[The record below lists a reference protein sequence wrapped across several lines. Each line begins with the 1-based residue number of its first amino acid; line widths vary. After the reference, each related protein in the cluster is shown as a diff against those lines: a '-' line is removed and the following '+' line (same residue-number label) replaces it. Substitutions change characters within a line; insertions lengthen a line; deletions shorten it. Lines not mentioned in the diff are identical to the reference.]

1 MVGGKTFL
9 ISFAIG
15 ATMGGNFQKTML
27 STSTQLMKV
36 KNETKILQNNARSLQ
51 QAFRSSQ
58 AEVLRYQSAITLL
71 NAKLTKVPCTGFP
84 YWSFPIQTSLF

>member
-71 NAKLTKVPCTGFP
+71 NAKLKSGNI
-84 YWSFPIQTSLF
+84 S